1 MTELL
6 VFFFFKQKT
15 AYEMRRRGVPITPA
29 RVENFVQTRAAQE
42 GYVAGQV
49 AAVERALATPG
60 NERLG
65 APVNTETGDVA
76 GFVAPPPGRGRPD
89 DAPAPGRRRSPAR
102 RPALQPWPRPNPLSP
117 RDDMSS

>member
-60 NERLG
+60 NERLR
-65 APVNTETGDVA
+65 ASVNTETGDVA
-76 GFVAPPPGRGRPD
+76 GVLAPPPGGGGAG
-89 DAPAPGRRRSPAR
+89 DAPAPRGVVSPPRRRA
-102 RPALQPWPRPNPLSP
+102 PRPGRGAKPLLP
-117 RDDMSS
+117 RHHQSV